1 MPAERAY
8 QSISKRGSSWRSCSA
23 AVASC
28 SGVASSRSAGCLTTM
43 LATSAVG
50 NICFSLT
57 KPSAKRFV
65 SAAKYAIACA
75 STKQLAMTKVCS
87 NRLGRQVHGRV
98 IRADPADNNVPHVQG
113 L

>member
-1 MPAERAY
+1 VPAERAY
-8 QSISKRGSSWRSCSA
+8 QSMSKRGSSWRSCSA

-65 SAAKYAIACA
+65 SAAKYATACT
-75 STKQLAMTKVCS
+75 STEALAYRECAT
-87 NRLGRQVHGRV
+87 NRLGSQ
-98 IRADPADNNVPHVQG
+98 ISWSCDTDPADKHVLHVPG
-113 L
+113 S